1 MGKDKKKPTRMHF
14 SSPPSEQA
22 ISKPSNNV
30 GNGYDGGTNAEP
42 NGSETI
48 SVRISCTPHG
58 SKLKKPT
65 DFFKLALADI
75 TKPHSNE
82 VRIKSVSYLKDDIFL
97 VEIYK
102 TCLNGK

>member
-1 MGKDKKKPTRMHF
+1 MAKGKKKFTRKQL
-14 SSPPSEQA
+14 SSSSSEQA
-22 ISKPSNNV
+22 ISKTSNNV

-48 SVRISCTPHG
+48 SVQISCTPHG
-58 SKLKKPT
+58 SNLKKPT
-65 DFFKLALADI
+65 DFLKLALADI
-75 TKPHSNE
+75 TKPHSNK